1 MSLGGM
7 RKKKT
12 GRPPAGRDAEG
23 RPVPTRSYPQLTVRI
38 RPEVKAELDLLVSLE
53 KRSQGDVVERALAVY
68 VKALPAAARK
78 TLEGLRAL
86 RRDTG
91 R

>member
-1 MSLGGM
+1 
-7 RKKKT
+7 
-12 GRPPAGRDAEG
+12 
-23 RPVPTRSYPQLTVRI
+23 
-38 RPEVKAELDLLVSLE
+38 
-53 KRSQGDVVERALAVY
+53 VVIERALAAY

-86 RRDTG
+86 RRDAA